1 MDCGAIR
8 FISFPAPYLM
18 DMIMWDF
25 NKETLHYQM
34 RGGNEKSGDASFDIF
49 CLLQEY
55 VLFSLL
61 FFY

>member
-1 MDCGAIR
+1 
-8 FISFPAPYLM
+8 
-18 DMIMWDF
+18 MWDF